1 MTFRFTDESV
11 LIDFPEFVA
20 ADPNAIPS
28 ATRSGVGSGKGP
40 MEFDAGRHVFE
51 LIECHDHVG
60 KIAHESACN
69 LCDRNRRSA
78 VHANRSG
85 LRIKCSDLF
94 RFVVAPR
101 LGVTVCERYQF
112 RVIVHL
118 YTDKTKCVESDART
132 RAHSKA
138 GAKENGLSAG
148 FRT

>member
-1 MTFRFTDESV
+1 MLSRPAAQVTSLRTDAHLPLVLRGVEMTFRFTDESV

-85 LRIKCSDLF
+85 
-94 RFVVAPR
+94 
-101 LGVTVCERYQF
+101 
-112 RVIVHL
+112 
-118 YTDKTKCVESDART
+118 
-132 RAHSKA
+132 
-138 GAKENGLSAG
+138 
-148 FRT
+148 